1 MPLFTTPNEPIPS
14 FPKQLSNSYWKGHH
28 FASQGAYWGMPI
40 VALEAAT
47 AKPGEMIPTLAGA
60 SASLAIQPVASGI
73 AAAALTM
80 TLGLPPA
87 AAALAASLL
96 VGYVTSKMEH
106 KLIHGL
112 TKLSKEGAAAQRVRF
127 GGGYVDTRTAQQ
139 RRNRAAIELAGAM
152 TTSRRWLGQEALFLH
167 Q

>member
-14 FPKQLSNSYWKGHH
+14 FPKQISNSYWKGHH
-28 FASQGAYWGMPI
+28 FASQGAYWGIPV
-40 VALEAAT
+40 VALEVAT
-47 AKPGEMIPTLAGA
+47 AKRGEMIPTLAGA
-60 SASLAIQPVASGI
+60 SVSLAIQPVAGGI
-73 AAAALTM
+73 ASAALAV
-80 TLGLPPA
+80 TLGMPPA

-96 VGYVTSKMEH
+96 VGYVTTKVEH

-112 TKLSKEGAAAQRVRF
+112 TELSKEGASAQRVRF

-139 RRNRAAIELAGAM
+139 RRNRAALELAGAM

-167 Q
+167 K